1 MAESTQ
7 SQILQPLDEE
17 DGGQKA
23 KTPLSPRTSPVG
35 TDNEVQTEDVSYNF
49 LGTLP
54 KTRKSQQVCC
64 RLATFI
70 KPISGCARSDRLLWL
85 DDNKSVASCQ
95 QA

>member
-1 MAESTQ
+1 MTESTQ

-35 TDNEVQTEDVSYNF
+35 TDNEVQTEEVSYDS
-49 LGTLP
+49 LATLP

-64 RLATFI
+64 RLFTLQSSSRYQDAF
-70 KPISGCARSDRLLWL
+70 
-85 DDNKSVASCQ
+85 ASL
-95 QA
+95 ASA